1 MDVLPRRVCSLGW
14 LSAMRYGGA
23 PNVQPTVR
31 LLSFSTPRHSDLN
44 AARSNGGD
52 QKQVRSESI
61 CVCIFLAVRKG
72 GTREGG
78 VIPDIRYIFTTEW
91 AGSERMDRH
100 RGMSGIGASWT
111 GRGRPTTRRKLGL
124 SIVSI
129 SNGNEDVPKRGNSD
143 MAQILSRVSSC
154 PVPPLSQVA
163 GCDKVRA
170 AIL

>member
-1 MDVLPRRVCSLGW
+1 MTDGQAPTTCMQSW
-14 LSAMRYGGA
+14 LSAMRYGSA

-61 CVCIFLAVRKG
+61 CVCIFLAVR
-72 GTREGG
+72 EGG

-91 AGSERMDRH
+91 AGGRMDRH

-143 MAQILSRVSSC
+143 MAQILSRVSSR
-154 PVPPLSQVA
+154 PVPPPSQVA
-163 GCDKVRA
+163 GCHKVRA
-170 AIL
+170 ALL